1 MELKKKYCDVMK
13 CCDIYDEKFS
23 LGLNNKTRS
32 LCLKT
37 NLFICLKINLKT
49 RLRLFMR
56 AIVAPMRVLFSK
68 MTK

>member
-1 MELKKKYCDVMK
+1 MK
-13 CCDIYDEKFS
+13 CCGSYDGKFS
-23 LGLNNKTRS
+23 LGLNNKIRS

-37 NLFICLKINLKT
+37 QINLKT
-49 RLRLFMR
+49 RFRLFMR